1 MLDPTNIAID
11 RIKLAVGDTE
21 APFWLDDSV
30 YEYALNTANYK
41 ENAAIK
47 ACANYILG
55 VLSKNA
61 HEKLVQIEI
70 YGKEYFDSYKEFLL
84 TVIRNPMSGN
94 SSTIG
99 YGGGVLK
106 QTGSTLVAEGLV
118 NIYKTPMCRRPK
130 YGRGF

>member
-1 MLDPTNIAID
+1 MLDPTNSAID
-11 RIKLAVGDTE
+11 RVKLAVGDTE

-30 YEYALNTANYK
+30 YEYALIAANGK
-41 ENAAIK
+41 ENMAIK

-84 TVIRNPMSGN
+84 TVIRNPMSGT
-94 SSTIG
+94 SSSIA

-106 QTGSTLVAEGLV
+106 QPNSEMVTNGLV
-118 NIYKTPMCRRPK
+118 NIYKTPMCRRPRH
-130 YGRGF
+130 GRGF

>member
-1 MLDPTNIAID
+1 MLDPTNSAID

-30 YEYALNTANYK
+30 YEYALQSANGNEK
-41 ENAAIK
+41 RAVK
-47 ACANYILG
+47 DCANHILG
-55 VLSKNA
+55 VLSRNA

-94 SSTIG
+94 SASLG

-106 QTGSTLVAEGLV
+106 QTTSTLIADGQV
-118 NIYKTPMCRRPK
+118 NIYKTPLHRRRNCN
-130 YGRGF
+130 GGF

>member
-1 MLDPTNIAID
+1 MLDPTNSAID
-11 RIKLAVGDTE
+11 RVKLAVGDTE

-30 YEYALNTANYK
+30 YEYALIAANGK
-41 ENAAIK
+41 ENMAIK

-84 TVIRNPMSGN
+84 TVIRNPMSGT
-94 SSTIG
+94 SSSIA

-106 QTGSTLVAEGLV
+106 QSSSEMVTNGLV